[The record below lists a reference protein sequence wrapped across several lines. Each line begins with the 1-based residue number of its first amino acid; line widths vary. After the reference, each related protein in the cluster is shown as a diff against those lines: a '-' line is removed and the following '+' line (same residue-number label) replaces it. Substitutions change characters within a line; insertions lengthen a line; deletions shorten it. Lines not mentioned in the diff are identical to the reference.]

1 VTKTAPVELYLA
13 EDGYIFRVS
22 RLQGNSLFT
31 TYSALSCEEL
41 RDLRDLLCNDKIKRK
56 TKAKEAGSTGDP
68 QATEP
73 TIGKGAR
80 TDTREPAPTPAG
92 TSAVRMASMEA
103 ITYTNVLAV

>member
-41 RDLRDLLCNDKIKRK
+41 LDLRDLLCNDKIKAK
-56 TKAKEAGSTGDP
+56 TKAKEAGSTGD

-73 TIGKGAR
+73 TTGIGAR

-92 TSAVRMASMEA
+92 TSTVDG
-103 ITYTNVLAV
+103 IYGGDYLH